1 MRNKKKYEVSA
12 KIYFYSIVG
21 ILGLILLT
29 AIVNLLALK
38 CL

>member
-29 AIVNLLALK
+29 AIVNLLSLK